1 MAELPQFNTLFSLDG
16 KVALVTGGKW
26 TNRAEMLRESTIVDA
41 AS

>member
-1 MAELPQFNTLFSLDG
+1 MAELPHFNTLFSLDG

-26 TNRAEMLRESTIVDA
+26 TIRAELLQKSIVDA